1 MKSKKVVSLMLAAAM
16 TAGLVTGCV
25 KPTTGNAG
33 SDVEQNDDSNK
44 ISFMSQDTTYGE
56 AFV

>member
-33 SDVEQNDDSNK
+33 SDVEQKDRKSTRLNS
-44 ISFMSQDTTYGE
+44 SH
-56 AFV
+56 